1 MTYFTIGW
9 RVELPSKTAIRLC
22 SRKFEATFFVWYYRV
37 FYGLRASAVECFV
50 HEDRITNF

>member
-9 RVELPSKTAIRLC
+9 RVELPRGTVRLC
-22 SRKFEATFFVWYYRV
+22 SGKFEATFFVWYYRV
-37 FYGLRASAVECFV
+37 FYGLKTSAVECFV